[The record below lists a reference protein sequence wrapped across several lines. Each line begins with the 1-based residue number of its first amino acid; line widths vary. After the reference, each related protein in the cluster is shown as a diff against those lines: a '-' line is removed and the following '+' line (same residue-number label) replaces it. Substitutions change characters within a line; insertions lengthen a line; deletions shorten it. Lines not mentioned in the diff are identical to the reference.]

1 VINNKGLQI
10 EFFRS
15 FMIGSLLLF
24 LPSIC
29 KGEATRTEYPQSLIQ
44 ELNILLEKNEENFL
58 NANRLTHL
66 SGIYLDM
73 GDDLYQNK
81 PLRIE
86 AYEKGAKAAEMA
98 IQINDADPKAHFFY
112 AANLGSATRLKWV
125 FASLVTIQQLQ
136 NHVDRA
142 LELKEDY
149 SAALHMKGML
159 LERLPWILG
168 GDSKE
173 ALEYLQKAV
182 SVKSNYAKARLDL
195 AKAYIKREKTQEA
208 RRELNWIIHMTGP
221 SNYYSWLRH
230 NKPEAEKLLLI
241 LGPIGQ

>member
-1 VINNKGLQI
+1 
-10 EFFRS
+10 
-15 FMIGSLLLF
+15 MIGSLLLIF
-24 LPSIC
+24 PSLC

-44 ELNILLEKNEENFL
+44 ELNIFLEKNEGNFL
-58 NANRLTHL
+58 DPNLLTHL

-86 AYEKGAKAAEMA
+86 AYEKGAKAAEKA
-98 IQINDADPKAHFFY
+98 IQLNDADPKAHFFY
-112 AANLGSATRLKWV
+112 AANLGSATRLKGV
-125 FASLVTIQQLQ
+125 FASFLTLQQLQ

-149 SAALHMKGML
+149 ASALHMKGML
-159 LERLPWILG
+159 LEGLPWMLG
-168 GDSKE
+168 GDSIE

-182 SVKSNYAKARLDL
+182 FVKSNYAQARLDL

-208 RRELNWIIHMTGP
+208 RRELNRIIHMTGP

-230 NKPEAEKLLLI
+230 NKPEAEELLLK
-241 LGPIGQ
+241 LDPIGQERKRGKR